1 MAAEQPV
8 GELPGLV
15 PAGDQNA
22 QNIVPP
28 NIVPPPQIPPRQN
41 RANPGLQLVRTPPI
55 LKLSMD
61 LDTYL
66 RRFDAY
72 TNSIGATPVEIPHL
86 LINSLDDETLQYI
99 ERHLVDNITLP
110 ELLAVLRR
118 EMGISRLNREDFKAK
133 LKKSLRGR
141 NEDVRSYYS
150 KLWNLAKRAWP
161 DNMEVR
167 NSNLRDVFIGNI
179 QDSSISARVRE
190 RPEVTNEQLLDLA
203 VTLLNCKNASLSRQS
218 EVNAVF
224 GPQSAFDQALDV
236 EPPVRS
242 PASSSKS
249 IEQKLD
255 QVIGLLANTTVQNS
269 VDQNVSSPSSNGHGY
284 QYTGDRRSAGLNTFS
299 RGYNNPRYQG
309 PRNNYRDNFNP
320 RYTPSPPRFNRQYNQ
335 NRGPN
340 RYQRDFRS
348 PRNNGPWNRS
358 NNFYPRR
365 QNF

>member
-118 EMGISRLNREDFKAK
+118 
-133 LKKSLRGR
+133 
-141 NEDVRSYYS
+141 
-150 KLWNLAKRAWP
+150 
-161 DNMEVR
+161 
-167 NSNLRDVFIGNI
+167 
-179 QDSSISARVRE
+179 
-190 RPEVTNEQLLDLA
+190 
-203 VTLLNCKNASLSRQS
+203 
-218 EVNAVF
+218 
-224 GPQSAFDQALDV
+224 
-236 EPPVRS
+236 
-242 PASSSKS
+242 
-249 IEQKLD
+249 
-255 QVIGLLANTTVQNS
+255 
-269 VDQNVSSPSSNGHGY
+269 
-284 QYTGDRRSAGLNTFS
+284 
-299 RGYNNPRYQG
+299 
-309 PRNNYRDNFNP
+309 
-320 RYTPSPPRFNRQYNQ
+320 
-335 NRGPN
+335 
-340 RYQRDFRS
+340 
-348 PRNNGPWNRS
+348 
-358 NNFYPRR
+358 
-365 QNF
+365 